1 MMFLAAAFAAA
12 LLAPLAQEPPPE
24 PQQPAVELPT
34 VVVEGR
40 RLEDLVADFVSEAAA
55 PSRGRGLARWNR
67 RVCVGVVNLRRE
79 AAQALIDRITDVML
93 PLGLEP
99 KPPGCRAEA
108 IILFT
113 DDGQALAAR
122 LAEEHRRA
130 FRTGGVPGLDRGNAA
145 LEAFVASERP
155 VRWWHTSLPVDANT
169 GTRAVRMPGDT
180 DSFGNPVAPIL
191 RVLPSRL
198 NSQTR
203 DDLTKALIIVDIDG
217 VADVGL
223 ARLADFLAFVSLAQI
238 DMEAEFAGH
247 DTVLAIFED
256 PEAAPDG
263 LTEWDRSYLTS
274 LYRVLDD
281 PQRPRNPD
289 AVTGRVADAMTQDR
303 TSAQDGPEE

>member
-1 MMFLAAAFAAA
+1 MTSLAALFAAIA
-12 LLAPLAQEPPPE
+12 LAFPGQDPSSE
-24 PQQPAVELPT
+24 PQEPAVELPT
-34 VVVEGR
+34 VTIEGR
-40 RLEDLVADFVSEAAA
+40 RVEELVADFVSEAAA
-55 PSRGRGLARWNR
+55 PSRGRGLARWNG

-79 AAQALIDRITDVML
+79 AAQALVDRITDVML

-108 IILFT
+108 IIIFT

-130 FRTGGVPGLDRGNAA
+130 FRTGGVPGLDRGNEA

-155 VRWWHTSLPVDANT
+155 VRWWHTSMPVDANT

-180 DSFGNPVAPIL
+180 DSFGNPVAPVL

-198 NSQTR
+198 NSQIR
-203 DDLTKALIIVDIDG
+203 DDLTKALVIVDVDG
-217 VADVGL
+217 VADVGF

-238 DMEAEFAGH
+238 DLEGGFAGH
-247 DTVLAIFED
+247 ASVLAIFDD
-256 PEAAPDG
+256 PEAAPEG

-281 PQRPRNPD
+281 PQRPRNP
-289 AVTGRVADAMTQDR
+289 AAATGRVADAMAQDR
-303 TSAQDGPEE
+303 RSAQDGPEE